1 MATLNRQNAAVK
13 FSISCDE
20 MNNTKNS
27 FSFILGWN
35 ALDAR
40 VNLKSIKLDHILL
53 PILPNAR
60 KIDATPIFTK
70 FWLYHAFSY
79 VKIHIFLYLW

>member
-1 MATLNRQNAAVK
+1 MAILNRQNAAVK
-13 FSISCDE
+13 FSISFDE

-40 VNLKSIKLDHILL
+40 VNLKSIKLEAMTEGLL
-53 PILPNAR
+53 PQQSIL
-60 KIDATPIFTK
+60 
-70 FWLYHAFSY
+70 
-79 VKIHIFLYLW
+79 

>member
-40 VNLKSIKLDHILL
+40 VNLKSVKLEVLTEGLL
-53 PILPNAR
+53 PQQSIL
-60 KIDATPIFTK
+60 
-70 FWLYHAFSY
+70 
-79 VKIHIFLYLW
+79 

>member
-1 MATLNRQNAAVK
+1 MAILNRQNAAVK

-20 MNNTKNS
+20 MNNIKNS

-40 VNLKSIKLDHILL
+40 VNLKSIKLEAMTEGLL
-53 PILPNAR
+53 PQQSIL
-60 KIDATPIFTK
+60 
-70 FWLYHAFSY
+70 
-79 VKIHIFLYLW
+79 